1 MDCQFAS
8 SPPGLSNES
17 AYRHIRSRITVVCAE
32 VCFYVISASFVL
44 KATQCKRLKLR
55 CDRRNPC
62 GSCVKRDTVQRCQYT
77 AAAAEKMYVHLP
89 PTPAFPFWSDAQNLS
104 DVQSLHNRLQI
115 VESQIAQIY
124 AGGIRVPTVLA
135 TSSDNFP
142 FSHNDRTILAVGC
155 SGSSVTVSLD
165 DVAALWLEYL
175 DLPRSCPAEV
185 NASCTPMKLE
195 PCSSELAVHDEP
207 AFTLAIPP
215 FTIYFP
221 SSTSQA
227 AVTPSLVALLPS
239 SFNTRARI
247 VMALEETMKM
257 HPCFNIKHFRNRA
270 ESMVAWAKDED
281 GRGLAGVGASGS
293 NAKADLARSIFFPTS
308 SPPVSPV
315 SRPTPTLS
323 FFASVAVAYALG
335 VLVCKENEITSDID
349 AQKASTGPKNPRLE
363 ESRAGHP
370 QKAPAWSKY
379 SASGLFTLSRQAMA
393 AFELAHTYD
402 LDAVVAYLLQIVYL
416 LHDSRPRV
424 AHIIYPLLGKLIHIA
439 HMMGLSTDPDEFPGK
454 YSLFEA
460 EQRRRV
466 WWDIYY
472 YDV

>member
-1 MDCQFAS
+1 MALA
-8 SPPGLSNES
+8 LSGIPFNAVS
-17 AYRHIRSRITVVCAE
+17 IP
-32 VCFYVISASFVL
+32 L
-44 KATQCKRLKLR
+44 LLR
-55 CDRRNPC
+55 RRC
-62 GSCVKRDTVQRCQYT
+62 TFS
-77 AAAAEKMYVHLP
+77 LP
-89 PTPAFPFWSDAQNLS
+89 PTPPLFPSALMRILS

-124 AGGIRVPTVLA
+124 AGGIRVPTALA
-135 TSSDNFP
+135 SVSSDNFP

-185 NASCTPMKLE
+185 NTSCTSASPSPTTPMKLE
-195 PCSSELAVHDEP
+195 PYSSELAVHDEP
-207 AFTLAIPP
+207 AFTDAIPP

-247 VMALEETMKM
+247 AMALEETMKM

-281 GRGLAGVGASGS
+281 GRGLAGTSASSS

-308 SPPVSPV
+308 SPSVAPI
-315 SRPTPTLS
+315 SRSTPTLS

-363 ESRAGHP
+363 DNRTGHP
-370 QKAPAWSKY
+370 QKTPAWSKY

-393 AFELAHTYD
+393 AFELVHTYD